1 MGINL
6 SLTVKLPKSWN
17 ELSEKQLG
25 KIAVAI
31 EHFRKFYEL
40 YPKESNTAINRLYS
54 RICKILLSSN
64 NFLIQFIALVQ
75 IPPEEYADH
84 IAFINK
90 ENTRTVFPKAFR
102 IRGKIHFPPANRIQ
116 NLSMEEFSFVDALFF
131 NWRLKNDARYLDLIC
146 ATLYRRAGSKNPDY
160 DIRRPFNK
168 VILEK
173 SIKKWIKVAPEKKLA
188 IAYTFEGCRNEMV
201 KLYPNIFPKPPKETK
216 KTKIQQ
222 NPQYTPFG
230 QLLNF
235 KINFDPSK
243 LEQTERINMHKFL
256 STYEN
261 ELINEKK
268 TKKNAGT
275 NPQNRR

>member
-1 MGINL
+1 MGINI
-6 SLTVKLPKSWN
+6 SLIVKLPKFWN

-25 KIAVAI
+25 KIAVVI

-40 YPKESNTAINRLYS
+40 YPKKANTAINRLYS

-64 NFLIQFIALVQ
+64 NFLVQYIALVQ

-84 IAFINK
+84 VAFINK
-90 ENTRTVFPKAFR
+90 ENNRTVFPSAFE
-102 IRGKIHFPPANRIQ
+102 IGNEVHHPPANRIQ

-146 ATLYRRAGSKNPDY
+146 ATLYRAAGSQNPDY

-168 VILEK
+168 IILEK
-173 SIKKWIKVAPEKKLA
+173 SLTKWLNVSDEKKLA
-188 IAYTFEGCRNEMV
+188 IAYTFEGCRNQMV
-201 KLYPNIFPKPPKETK
+201 KLYPNTFPKSPKETK
-216 KTKIQQ
+216 NTKIQQ
-222 NPQYTPFG
+222 KPQYTPFG

-243 LEQTERINMHKFL
+243 LEQTERMNMHKFL

-261 ELINEKK
+261 ELVNDKK
-268 TKKNAGT
+268 AKKNART
-275 NPQNRR
+275 NP

>member
-1 MGINL
+1 MKVN
-6 SLTVKLPKSWN
+6 VKLPKSWN

-31 EHFRKFYEL
+31 EYFRKYYEL
-40 YPKESNTAINRLYS
+40 YPKGSTKAINRLYS
-54 RICKILLSSN
+54 RICNILLTSN
-64 NFLIQFIALVQ
+64 NFLVQYIALVQ

-84 IAFINK
+84 VVFINT
-90 ENTRTVFPKAFR
+90 ENTRTVFPGAFKLKKE
-102 IRGKIHFPPANRIQ
+102 ILHPPANRIQ

-131 NWRLKNDARYLDLIC
+131 NWRSKNDSRYLDLIC
-146 ATLYRRAGSKNPDY
+146 ATLYRPGGSSNDDY

-173 SIKKWIKVAPEKKLA
+173 SIKNWIKVPAEKKLA
-188 IAYTFEGCRNEMV
+188 IAYTFEGCRNQMV

-222 NPQYTPFG
+222 KPKYTPFG

-243 LEQTERINMHKFL
+243 LEQTERMNMHKFL

-261 ELINEKK
+261 ELVNDKK
-268 TKKNAGT
+268 TKKNARAHA
-275 NPQNRR
+275 QNHR